1 MRVEYEYIQI
11 VIYYIFWKKLRYL
24 IKFFEICNLYISG
37 EESFW
42 FHFIFFYDGFPLGS
56 IGDVVSFT
64 PVYSFSC
71 VRPRVACV
79 RALIAVGTLASVPW
93 TFTTIRSFVY
103 KIERLHRPEAWRKEE
118 GRRLALGEARKGW
131 GGVILRGAT
140 PTLDFRRDKLTEAYD
155 TSWPFVER

>member
-1 MRVEYEYIQI
+1 M
-11 VIYYIFWKKLRYL
+11 K
-24 IKFFEICNLYISG
+24 G
-37 EESFW
+37 GESFW
-42 FHFIFFYDGFPLGS
+42 FYFVFFSYSSMTDFPFA
-56 IGDVVSFT
+56 VSVTFHLLRL
-64 PVYSFSC
+64 YSFSA

-103 KIERLHRPEAWRKEE
+103 KIDGCIGRK
-118 GRRLALGEARKGW
+118 RKGRKREDDALDSKKRM

-155 TSWPFVER
+155 TSWPFVECKTRGCWGNA